1 VPDDLHRGRPFSIF
15 GIYGTEMIRSR
26 RILLLLPFLLIAAGC
41 GRSPRSSQTLRVGF
55 VPAED
60 AQQVIQNAQPIV
72 DILHR
77 RLGMEV
83 VPFVATDYTG
93 VVEALRVNKL
103 DIAFLTPAS
112 YVLAKSEAN
121 VRVALKSE
129 RKGNPYYYAAIIT
142 RADSGI
148 EKLEDLRGKTFAFG
162 DPLSTSAN
170 IFPRKMLHQRGIDPV
185 RDFKRILYSGG
196 HDATVLAVL
205 NGKVDAGAT
214 YANSPDSSDT
224 AWMRYLKDPAD
235 IKKIRAIA
243 FSEPIPADNLVING
257 NLDQSIAR
265 KVEEI
270 FLELSRDPKGKK
282 MLRDL
287 YQIDGFVPASD
298 QDYDSVRQAFAIAG
312 IQLKDAL
319 QKKRP

>member
-1 VPDDLHRGRPFSIF
+1 MRRRS
-15 GIYGTEMIRSR
+15 GI
-26 RILLLLPFLLIAAGC
+26 FLLALALIMGTAC
-41 GRSPRSSQTLRVGF
+41 GKSSSTSKILRVGF

-72 DILHR
+72 DILHQ

-83 VPFVATDYTG
+83 QPFVATDYTG

-112 YVLAKSEAN
+112 YVLAKNEAN
-121 VRVALKSE
+121 VRVVLKSE

-148 EKLEDLRGKTFAFG
+148 KKLEDLRGKTFAFG

-170 IFPRKMLHQRGIDPV
+170 VFPRKMFHDRGIDPV
-185 RDFKRILYSGG
+185 RDFKQILYSGG

-214 YANSPDSSDT
+214 YANSPDSDDT
-224 AWMRYLKDPAD
+224 AWMRYLKNPDD
-235 IKKIRAIA
+235 VKKIRAIA

-257 NLDQSIAR
+257 NLDESTAR
-265 KVEEI
+265 RVEEI
-270 FLELSRDPKGKK
+270 FIELSRDPAGKK

-298 QDYDSVRQAFAIAG
+298 KDYDSVRQAFAVAG
-312 IQLKDAL
+312 IKLKDAL

>member
-1 VPDDLHRGRPFSIF
+1 MAWLKNGLSHTDDW
-15 GIYGTEMIRSR
+15 R
-26 RILLLLPFLLIAAGC
+26 RQLSGLILLLILVAC
-41 GRSPRSSQTLRVGF
+41 GKPSASPKILRVGF
-55 VPAED
+55 VPFED
-60 AQQVIQNAQPIV
+60 AQQVIQNAQPLV
-72 DILHR
+72 DILQKQ
-77 RLGMEV
+77 LGVEV
-83 VPFVATDYTG
+83 QPFVATDYTG
-93 VVEALRVNKL
+93 IVEALRSNKL
-103 DIAFLTPAS
+103 DVAFLTPAS

-121 VRVALKSE
+121 VRVVLKSE
-129 RKGNPYYYAAIIT
+129 RKGSAYYYAAIIT

-148 EKLEDLRGKTFAFG
+148 KTIEDLRGKTFAFG

-170 IFPRKMLHQRGIDPV
+170 VFPRKMFHQHGIDPV
-185 RDFKRILYSGG
+185 RDFKQILYSGG

-224 AWMRYLKDPAD
+224 AWVRYLKTPEQ

-257 NLDQSIAR
+257 NLDEAVAKKI
-265 KVEEI
+265 EEI
-270 FLELSRDPKGKK
+270 FLSLSRDPEGKK

-298 QDYDSVRQAFAIAG
+298 KDYESVRQAFAIAG
-312 IQLKDAL
+312 IPLKQAL
-319 QKKRP
+319 QKKSS

>member
-1 VPDDLHRGRPFSIF
+1 MVPMRRRS
-15 GIYGTEMIRSR
+15 GI
-26 RILLLLPFLLIAAGC
+26 FLLALALIMGTAC
-41 GRSPRSSQTLRVGF
+41 GKSSSTSKILRVGF

-72 DILHR
+72 DILR
-77 RLGMEV
+77 QRLGMEV
-83 VPFVATDYTG
+83 QPFVATDYTG

-112 YVLAKSEAN
+112 YVLAKNEAN
-121 VRVALKSE
+121 VRVVLKSE

-148 EKLEDLRGKTFAFG
+148 KKLEDLRGKTFAFG
-162 DPLSTSAN
+162 DPMSTSAN
-170 IFPRKMLHQRGIDPV
+170 VFPRKMFHDRGIDPV
-185 RDFKRILYSGG
+185 RDFKQILYSGG

-214 YANSPDSSDT
+214 YANSPDSEDT
-224 AWMRYLKDPAD
+224 AWMRYLKNPEDV
-235 IKKIRAIA
+235 KKIRAIA

-257 NLDQSIAR
+257 NLDKSTAR
-265 KVEEI
+265 RVEEI
-270 FLELSRDPKGKK
+270 FLEMSRDPAGKK

-298 QDYDSVRQAFAIAG
+298 KDYDSVRQAFAVAG
-312 IQLKDAL
+312 IKLKDAL

>member
-1 VPDDLHRGRPFSIF
+1 MVSMRRRS
-15 GIYGTEMIRSR
+15 GI
-26 RILLLLPFLLIAAGC
+26 FLLALALIMGTAC
-41 GRSPRSSQTLRVGF
+41 GKSSSTSKILRVGF

-72 DILHR
+72 DILR
-77 RLGMEV
+77 QRLGMEV
-83 VPFVATDYTG
+83 QPFVATDYTG

-112 YVLAKSEAN
+112 YVLAKNEAN
-121 VRVALKSE
+121 VRVVLKSE

-148 EKLEDLRGKTFAFG
+148 KKLEDLRGKTFAFG
-162 DPLSTSAN
+162 DPMSTSAN
-170 IFPRKMLHQRGIDPV
+170 VFPRKMFHDRGIDPV
-185 RDFKRILYSGG
+185 RDFKQILYSGG

-214 YANSPDSSDT
+214 YANSPDSEDT
-224 AWMRYLKDPAD
+224 AWMRYLKNPEDA
-235 IKKIRAIA
+235 KKIRAIA

-257 NLDQSIAR
+257 NLDKSTAR
-265 KVEEI
+265 RVEEI
-270 FLELSRDPKGKK
+270 FLEMSRDPAGKK

-298 QDYDSVRQAFAIAG
+298 KDYDSVRQAFAVAG
-312 IQLKDAL
+312 IKLKDAL